1 MSDATERHEFQ
12 TEVRE
17 LLDLMIH
24 SLYSHKDIFLRE
36 LISNASDAL
45 DKVRFEALSRPELT
59 PPGEPEIRLE
69 VDKDGRTLSVHDNGI
84 GMSRDEVVANIG
96 TIARS
101 GTREFLTAVRER
113 QGQVAVG
120 HGGPTTHGR
129 ASGATDPQ
137 TPSEMIGQ
145 FGVGFYSSFMVADRI
160 TLITRR
166 AGEAT
171 ATRWES
177 GGDGY
182 TLADAERAAAG
193 TTVTL
198 HLKPKDE
205 EDGLEDY
212 TDERV
217 LKDVVKRYSDFVS
230 YPIRL
235 KDETLNSMKAI
246 WARGKDEVTEDEH
259 REFYKH
265 ISHDWNDPLEHLS
278 VHVEGSF
285 EARALLYIP
294 SKAPLDL
301 QHRDR
306 IHRGLQLYVKRIF
319 IMDDWR
325 ELLPPSLRFVR
336 GVVASDDLSLNV
348 SREILQKDRQV
359 QAIKKHLVRR
369 LLAAL
374 KEMKE
379 QRPETYR
386 TFWTE
391 FGAVLKEG
399 LISFD
404 EGHDKLLDLVLAPST
419 ASAEP
424 IGLKEYVARM
434 KDGQDAIYYMTAAS
448 RDAGERSPHL
458 EAFRARGWEV
468 LLFVDPI
475 DELWLRLPRELE
487 GKTLVSAAKGD
498 LQLGSEDEKKRAE
511 ETRKE
516 SEESLKDLLMAL
528 RAKLQDDVKDV
539 RLSSRLTES
548 PACLVGEA
556 GDLSPQMQELLRRAG
571 QDVPRVK
578 RVLELNPTHP
588 IVTTLRQVHAL
599 DTNDPRLA
607 LYAELLY
614 GQALLAEGGSLPD
627 PAAFSRR
634 LTELMLQAGPR
645 ER

>member
-1 MSDATERHEFQ
+1 MSDTGQRHEFQ

-36 LISNASDAL
+36 LISNASDAI
-45 DKVRFEALSRPELT
+45 DKVRFEALSRPEVT
-59 PPGEPEIRLE
+59 PQGEPEIRLE
-69 VDKDGRTLSVHDNGI
+69 ADKDARTLSVHDNGI
-84 GMSRDEVVANIG
+84 GMSRDEIVANLG

-101 GTREFLTAVRER
+101 GTREFLKAVRE
-113 QGQVAVG
+113 Q
-120 HGGPTTHGR
+120 
-129 ASGATDPQ
+129 Q
-137 TPSEMIGQ
+137 TQAAPDLIGQ

-160 TLITRR
+160 TVVTRR
-166 AGEAT
+166 AGET
-171 ATRWES
+171 SATRWES
-177 GGDGY
+177 TGDGY
-182 TLADAERAAAG
+182 TLADAERESAG

-198 HLKPKDE
+198 HLKPTDE
-205 EDGLEDY
+205 EDGLKDY
-212 TDERV
+212 TDPIV

-235 KDETLNSMKAI
+235 GADTLNSMKAI
-246 WARGKDEVTEDEH
+246 WARGRDEVTEDEH

-265 ISHDWNDPLEHLS
+265 ISHDWNDPLEHVS

-294 SKAPLDL
+294 SKAPFDL
-301 QHRDR
+301 HHRDGT
-306 IHRGLQLYVKRIF
+306 HRGLQLYVKRIF

-325 ELLPPSLRFVR
+325 ELLPAYLRFVR

-369 LLAAL
+369 ILGAL

-379 QRPETYR
+379 QRAEKYR

-399 LISFD
+399 LLGFED
-404 EGHDKLLDLVLAPST
+404 GHDKILDLVMAPST
-419 ASAEP
+419 ESAEP
-424 IGLKEYVARM
+424 IALSEYVGRM
-434 KDGQDAIYYMTAAS
+434 KEGQDAIYYMTAAS
-448 RDAGERSPHL
+448 RDVAQRSPHL
-458 EAFRARGWEV
+458 EAFRARGWDV
-468 LLFVDPI
+468 LLFVDPV
-475 DELWLRLPRELE
+475 DELWLRLPREFD
-487 GKTLVSAAKGD
+487 GKSFVSAAKGD
-498 LQLGSEDEKKRAE
+498 LQLGSEEEKKRAE

-516 SEESLKDLLMAL
+516 SEESLKDLLLAL
-528 RAKLQDDVKDV
+528 RAALQDEIKDV

-548 PACLVGEA
+548 PACLVGDA

-571 QDVPRVK
+571 QDVPKVK
-578 RVLELNPTHP
+578 RVLELNPTHA

-599 DTNDPRLA
+599 DAKDPRLG
-607 LYAELLY
+607 LYADLLY
-614 GQALLAEGGSLPD
+614 GQALLAEGGTLPD

-634 LTELMLQAGPR
+634 LTELMVQAGPQAG
-645 ER
+645 

>member
-1 MSDATERHEFQ
+1 MSDATVRHEFQ

-36 LISNASDAL
+36 LISNASDAI

-59 PPGEPEIRLE
+59 PSGEPEIRLE
-69 VDKDGRTLSVHDNGI
+69 ADKDTRTLSIHDNGI
-84 GMSRDEVVANIG
+84 GMSRDEVVTNIG

-101 GTREFLTAVRER
+101 GTREFLEAMRKTQSPGPLADDA
-113 QGQVAVG
+113 GSA
-120 HGGPTTHGR
+120 GGGR
-129 ASGATDPQ
+129 AGGAWGAPGAPQ
-137 TPSEMIGQ
+137 PQMIGQ

-160 TLITRR
+160 TLVTRR
-166 AGEAT
+166 AGETT

-177 GGDGY
+177 TGDGY
-182 TLADAERAAAG
+182 TLGDAERETVG

-205 EDGLEDY
+205 EDGLKDY
-212 TDERV
+212 TDPSV
-217 LKDVVKRYSDFVS
+217 LKEIVKRYSDFVS

-235 KDETLNSMKAI
+235 GSDTLNSMKAI
-246 WARGKDEVTEDEH
+246 WARRPGEVSEDEH

-265 ISHDWNDPLEHLS
+265 ISHDWNDPLEHVS

-294 SKAPLDL
+294 SKAPFDL
-301 QHRDR
+301 HQREGV
-306 IHRGLQLYVKRIF
+306 HRGLQLYVKRVF

-325 ELLPPSLRFVR
+325 ELLQPYLRFVR
-336 GVVASDDLSLNV
+336 GVIASDDLSLNV
-348 SREILQKDRQV
+348 SREILQKDRQI

-369 LLAAL
+369 ILAAL

-379 QRPETYR
+379 QRPEKYR

-399 LISFD
+399 LISFE
-404 EGHDKLLDLVLAPST
+404 EGHEKILELVMAPST
-419 ASAEP
+419 ASVEP
-424 IGLKEYVARM
+424 VALGEYVKRM
-434 KDGQDAIYYMTAAS
+434 KDGQDAIYYVTAAS
-448 RDAGERSPHL
+448 REAGERSPHL
-458 EAFRARGWEV
+458 EGFRAREWEV
-468 LLFVDPI
+468 LFFTDPI
-475 DELWLRLPRELE
+475 DELWLRLPREVE
-487 GKTLVSAAKGD
+487 GKALVSVAKSD
-498 LQLGSEDEKKRAE
+498 LQVGTDDEKKRAE

-516 SEESLKDLLMAL
+516 SEESLKDVLTVL
-528 RAKLQDDVKDV
+528 RAKLQDEVKDV
-539 RLSSRLTES
+539 RLSGRLTES
-548 PACLVGEA
+548 PACLVGDP

-571 QDVPRVK
+571 QDVPKVK
-578 RVLELNPTHP
+578 RVLELNPTHA
-588 IVTTLRQVHAL
+588 IVTKLRQIHAM
-599 DTNDPRLA
+599 DAKDPRLA

-614 GQALLAEGGSLPD
+614 GQALLAEGGALAD

-634 LTELMLQAGPR
+634 LTELMLQSG
-645 ER
+645 

>member
-1 MSDATERHEFQ
+1 MSDTAERHEFQ

-45 DKVRFEALSRPELT
+45 DKLRFEMLSRPELT
-59 PPGEPEIRLE
+59 PQGALEIRLE
-69 VDKDGRTLSVHDNGI
+69 ADKGARTLSVHDNGI
-84 GMSRDEVVANIG
+84 GMSREELVANIG

-101 GTREFLTAVRER
+101 GTREYLRTVREAR
-113 QGQVAVG
+113 PVG
-120 HGGPTTHGR
+120 DGGPT
-129 ASGATDPQ
+129 APDVPQ
-137 TPSEMIGQ
+137 AAPNPPTPLEMIGQ
-145 FGVGFYSSFMVADRI
+145 FGVGFYSSFMVAERI
-160 TLITRR
+160 VVVTRR
-166 AGEAT
+166 AGETA

-177 GGDGY
+177 SGDGY
-182 TLADAERAAAG
+182 TLADAERATAG

-198 HLKPKDE
+198 HLKPVDE
-205 EDGLEDY
+205 EDGLKDY
-212 TDERV
+212 TERFI
-217 LKDVVKRYSDFVS
+217 LKEIVKRYSDFVS
-230 YPIRL
+230 YPIHFG
-235 KDETLNSMKAI
+235 DETLNSMKAI

-265 ISHDWNDPLEHLS
+265 ISHDWNDPLEHVS

-294 SKAPLDL
+294 SKAPFDIH
-301 QHRDR
+301 HRDGE
-306 IHRGLQLYVKRIF
+306 HRGLQLYVKRVF

-325 ELLPPSLRFVR
+325 ELLPPYLRFVR

-369 LLAAL
+369 ILGAL

-379 QRPETYR
+379 QRPDRYR

-399 LISFD
+399 LISFE
-404 EGHDKLLDLVLAPST
+404 EGHDKVLDLVLAPST
-419 ASAEP
+419 DSADP
-424 IGLKEYVARM
+424 IPLTDYVRRLKE
-434 KDGQDAIYYMTAAS
+434 GQDALYYMTAAS
-448 RDAGERSPHL
+448 RDVAQRSPHL

-468 LLFVDPI
+468 VLFLDPI
-475 DELWLRLPRELE
+475 DELWLRLPRELD

-498 LQLGSEDEKKRAE
+498 LQLGSDEEKKRAE

-516 SEESLKDLLMAL
+516 SEESLKDLLTAL
-528 RAKLQDDVKDV
+528 RAALQDEIKDV

-548 PACLVGEA
+548 PACLVGDA

-571 QDVPRVK
+571 QDVPKVK
-578 RVLELNPTHP
+578 RILELNPTHP
-588 IVTTLRQVHAL
+588 IVTTLRQIHAV
-599 DTNDPRLA
+599 DAHDARLA
-607 LYAELLY
+607 LYADVLY
-614 GQALLAEGGSLPD
+614 GQALLAEGGALPD

>member
-1 MSDATERHEFQ
+1 MSDTAQRHEFQ

-45 DKVRFEALSRPELT
+45 DKVRFEALSRPEVT
-59 PPGEPEIRLE
+59 PQGEPEIRLE
-69 VDKDGRTLSVHDNGI
+69 ADKDARTLAVHDNGI
-84 GMSRDEVVANIG
+84 GMSRDELVANLG

-101 GTREFLTAVRER
+101 GTREFLKAVREQ
-113 QGQVAVG
+113 QGEAAAEP
-120 HGGPTTHGR
+120 GGPG
-129 ASGATDPQ
+129 
-137 TPSEMIGQ
+137 TPAPPTPDMIGQ

-160 TLITRR
+160 TVVTRR
-166 AGEAT
+166 AGESA

-177 GGDGY
+177 TGDGY

-205 EDGLEDY
+205 EDGLKDY
-212 TDERV
+212 TDPWV

-235 KDETLNSMKAI
+235 GDETLNSMKAI
-246 WARGKDEVTEDEH
+246 WARGKDEVSEEEH

-265 ISHDWNDPLEHLS
+265 ISHDWHDPLEHVS
-278 VHVEGSF
+278 VHVEGSL

-294 SKAPLDL
+294 SKAPFDL
-301 QHRDR
+301 HLRDGG
-306 IHRGLQLYVKRIF
+306 HRGLQLYVKRVF

-325 ELLPPSLRFVR
+325 ELLPPYLRFVR

-359 QAIKKHLVRR
+359 QAIRKHLVRR
-369 LLAAL
+369 ILGAL

-379 QRPETYR
+379 QRPATYR

-399 LISFD
+399 MISVED
-404 EGHDKLLDLVLAPST
+404 GHDRILELVMAPST
-419 ASAEP
+419 ASADP
-424 IGLKEYVARM
+424 VALSDYVARM

-448 RDAGERSPHL
+448 RDVAERSPHL
-458 EAFRARGWEV
+458 EAFRGRGFEV
-468 LLFVDPI
+468 LLFVDPV
-475 DELWLRLPRELE
+475 DELWLRLPRQFE
-487 GKTLVSAAKGD
+487 GKPLVSAAKGD
-498 LQLGSEDEKKRAE
+498 LQLGSEEERQRAE

-516 SEESLKDLLMAL
+516 TEESLKDLLTVL
-528 RAKLQDDVKDV
+528 RARLQDEVKDV

-571 QDVPRVK
+571 QDVPKVK

-599 DTNDPRLA
+599 DAGDPRLA

-614 GQALLAEGGSLPD
+614 GQALLAEGGTLPD

-634 LTELMLQAGPR
+634 LTELMLQAGSQAR
-645 ER
+645 

>member
-1 MSDATERHEFQ
+1 MSEKTERHEFQ

-45 DKVRFEALSRPELT
+45 DRLRFEALSRPELT
-59 PPGEPEIRLE
+59 PEGELLIRLE
-69 VDKDGRTLSVHDNGI
+69 ADKNARTLSVHDNGI
-84 GMSRDEVVANIG
+84 GMGRDEIVSNIG

-101 GTREFLTAVRER
+101 GTREFLKAVRER
-113 QGQVAVG
+113 KAEAAAA
-120 HGGPTTHGR
+120 P
-129 ASGATDPQ
+129 
-137 TPSEMIGQ
+137 ELIGQ

-160 TLITRR
+160 TVVTRR
-166 AGEAT
+166 AGETT

-177 GGDGY
+177 SGDGY
-182 TLADAERAAAG
+182 TLADAERETVG

-198 HLKPKDE
+198 HLKAKDE
-205 EDGLEDY
+205 EDGLKDY
-212 TDERV
+212 TDEWV

-230 YPIRL
+230 YPVRL
-235 KDETLNSMKAI
+235 GDETLNSMKAI
-246 WARGKDEVTEDEH
+246 WARGKDEVTEEEH
-259 REFYKH
+259 KEFYKH
-265 ISHDWNDPLEHLS
+265 ISHDWNDPLEHVS
-278 VHVEGSF
+278 VHVEGSI

-301 QHRDR
+301 HHRDGV
-306 IHRGLQLYVKRIF
+306 HRGLQLYVKRIF

-325 ELLPPSLRFVR
+325 DLLPPYLRFVR

-369 LLAAL
+369 ILAAL

-379 QRPETYR
+379 QRLETYR

-391 FGAVLKEG
+391 LGAVLKEG
-399 LISFD
+399 LMSFED
-404 EGHDKLLDLVLAPST
+404 GHDKLLELVLAPST
-419 ASAEP
+419 ESAEP
-424 IGLKEYVARM
+424 IALSEYVARM

-448 RDAGERSPHL
+448 RDAAGRSPHL

-468 LLFVDPI
+468 LFFIDPV
-475 DELWLRLPRELE
+475 DELWLRLPREIE
-487 GKTLVSAAKGD
+487 GKSLVSAAKGD

-516 SEESLKDLLMAL
+516 SEESLKDVLMAL
-528 RAKLQDDVKDV
+528 RAKLQDEVKDV

-548 PACLVGEA
+548 PACLVGDA

-571 QDVPRVK
+571 QDVPKVK

-599 DTNDPRLA
+599 DANDPRLA
-607 LYAELLY
+607 LYGELLY
-614 GQALLAEGGSLPD
+614 GGALLAEGGTLPD

-634 LTELMLQAGPR
+634 LTELMLQAAPPSG
-645 ER
+645 